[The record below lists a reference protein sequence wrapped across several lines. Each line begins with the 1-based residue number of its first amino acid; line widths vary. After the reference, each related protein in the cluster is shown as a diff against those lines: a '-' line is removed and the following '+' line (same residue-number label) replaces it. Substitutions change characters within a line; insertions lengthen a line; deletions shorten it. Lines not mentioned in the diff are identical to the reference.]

1 MEMENAQYA
10 DVGAWEKYA
19 VNRRGQYEVL
29 KQPLYDYQAYAA
41 AGQAQLTF
49 FALPQGQGGKT
60 LADTNMEAAGQLP
73 NPKRFLIRGIEI
85 QFFPGT
91 LFPSG
96 APATASTIDG
106 FTNDVWEVFSSAA
119 WLELY
124 IGSKAYVQ
132 APLNM
137 FPPVNRLAGWAGMS
151 DGNVLAALGFN
162 RTSYASA
169 SGTPFAMDPPLIL
182 EPTQNF
188 KVTLNWP
195 AAVAITNAGRIGIHL
210 KGLLYRQSQ

>member
-1 MEMENAQYA
+1 MENQQFAT
-10 DVGAWEKYA
+10 VEAWEKYA

-41 AGQAQLTF
+41 AGQTSLTF
-49 FALPQGQGGKT
+49 FTIPNGQSSKT

-91 LFPSG
+91 VFPGGVAGG
-96 APATASTIDG
+96 AAIVDA
-106 FTNDVWEVFSSAA
+106 FVNDVWEVWSSTA
-119 WLELY
+119 WLELF

-137 FPPVNRLAGWAGMS
+137 FPPVNHLNGWGSQS
-151 DGNVLAALGFN
+151 DSAVAAATTFM

-169 SGTPFAMDPPLIL
+169 AGTPFGMDPPLIL

-188 KVTLNWP
+188 RVTLNWP
-195 AAVAITNAGRIGIHL
+195 TAVAITNAGRIGVHL

>member
-1 MEMENAQYA
+1 MENQQFAQV
-10 DVGAWEKYA
+10 DAWEKYA

-41 AGQAQLTF
+41 AGQTSLTF
-49 FALPQGQGGKT
+49 FTIPNGQGGKT
-60 LADTNMEAAGQLP
+60 LADTNMEAAGQMP

-91 LFPSG
+91 LLPSN
-96 APATASTIDG
+96 APVGVATIDS
-106 FTNDVWEVFSSAA
+106 FVNDVWEVFSSVA

-132 APLNM
+132 IPLNM
-137 FPPVNRLAGWAGMS
+137 APPVNRLDGWAGMS
-151 DGNVLAALGFN
+151 DNAPTATSLFT

-169 SGTPFAMDPPLIL
+169 AGTPFALDPPLIL

-188 KVTLNWP
+188 RVTLNWP
-195 AAVAITNAGRIGIHL
+195 TVVAITNAGRIGIHL